1 MKVISGMIGKGLCWL
16 LLASLMTPLSLATAA
31 DDELDSSRNRLDQI
45 QQQIEETLKGLRNK
59 KSESGALAEDLERLD
74 AETRRIERLT
84 KSSNQQLSDLSD
96 RLEKQRQTLYK
107 IEQQR
112 NQTEQQI
119 RHRLVILYKTGEVGL
134 IKALLSEAE
143 SPRDIAEKY
152 AFLSRM
158 VRHDRELLGVYRQQ
172 SEDHRAAVNE
182 LEGLR
187 KQQSAVVLRRSR
199 EQKTLKKARRSKKV
213 LLAEVKQDAELLDGM
228 LQELR
233 AKAARLNEL
242 VKKLETAQTQP
253 YTENLDGLLP
263 LKGRLLWPVPGKL
276 RVGFGT
282 SRHGDLGT
290 LIESHGFDIEAEVGT
305 PVQAAANG
313 KVIFANSLRGY
324 GKLLIV
330 DHGRKYYTLYA
341 HIARFAKQIGDPV
354 AAAELIAYSGYE
366 GRDAVYFEI
375 RQGGKPIDPTD
386 WLKPR

>member
-253 YTENLDGLLP
+253 YTENLAGLLP

-330 DHGRKYYTLYA
+330 DHGSKYYTLYA

>member
-1 MKVISGMIGKGLCWL
+1 MKTISGMIEKRICWFL
-16 LLASLMTPLSLATAA
+16 FFCLVTPLAFAATAE
-31 DDELDSSRNRLDQI
+31 DELDSSRGRLDQI

-59 KSESGALAEDLERLD
+59 NLESGALSEDLERLD

-84 KSSNQQLSDLSD
+84 KSSSQQLSEFSG
-96 RLEKQRQTLYK
+96 RLGKQRQALK
-107 IEQQR
+107 ELDKQR
-112 NQTEQQI
+112 NITEQQI

-172 SEDHRAAVNE
+172 SEDHRSAVDE
-182 LEGLR
+182 LESLR
-187 KQQSAVVLRRSR
+187 KKQSAVVLRRNK
-199 EQKTLKKARRSKKV
+199 EQETLKKARKSKKV
-213 LLAEVKQDAELLDGM
+213 LLAAVQQDAELLDGM

-233 AKAARLNEL
+233 AKAARLNQL
-242 VKKLETAQTQP
+242 VKKLESDKTQP
-253 YTENLDGLLP
+253 NAENLEGLISQ
-263 LKGRLLWPVPGKL
+263 KGRLHWPVPGKL

-290 LIESHGFDIEAEVGT
+290 LIESHGFDIQAVVGT

-313 KVIFANSLRGY
+313 KIIFANSLRGY
-324 GKLLIV
+324 GKLMIM
-330 DHGRKYYTLYA
+330 DHGAKYYTLYA
-341 HIARFAKQIGDPV
+341 HVARFSKQVGDSV
-354 AAAELIAYSGYE
+354 TAAEMIAYSGYE